1 MPHIKFD
8 PMKELEYL
16 SSRMRRFAD
25 EFPETFSFE
34 FGKGFEPKADIYRKD
49 NEIHVSFELPG
60 MIKSDVQLSFTD
72 GVLRIKGSKNAPAS
86 DDEVTIVRG
95 ERSFGSF
102 DREVA
107 LGSDIDPDSL
117 SATMKDGVLTVIMQ
131 LKTAQGSTERNIT
144 IE

>member
-16 SSRMRRFAD
+16 SQRMRKFAD

-34 FGKGFEPKADIYRKD
+34 FGKGFEPKIDIYRKGD
-49 NEIHVSFELPG
+49 EIHVSAELPG
-60 MIKSDVQLSFTD
+60 MVKSDVQLSFTD
-72 GVLRIKGSKNAPAS
+72 GVLRIQGSKNAPVS
-86 DDEVTIVRG
+86 EEEVKVVRG
-95 ERSFGSF
+95 ERSFGGF

-117 SATMKDGVLTVIMQ
+117 SATMKDGVLSVVMR
-131 LKTAQGSTERNIT
+131 LKTAKGSAERTIT
-144 IE
+144 ID